1 MIPLHRLI
9 GVVSLL
15 VLAPL
20 CHAVPVLY
28 TATLSGGAEI
38 PVVASS
44 GTGSVSVTYDS
55 AVHTLLVTA
64 SFSGLSGVTTA
75 AHIHAPTSA
84 GVNGSVATQTPS
96 FTGFPLSVTSGTY
109 SSVVFD
115 LTAASS
121 WNPSFITANGGN
133 TAGAEAA
140 FATSLNNGFAYF
152 NIHTNVFPGGEIRG
166 VLAGPSSVP
175 ESGASVFLAV
185 PILLGLFGA
194 ARRHRQAA

>member
-38 PVVASS
+38 PVVASP

-55 AVHTLLVTA
+55 AAHTLQLTA
-64 SFSGLSGVTTA
+64 NFTGLLGATTA

-84 GVNGSVATQTPS
+84 GVNAGVATQTPS
-96 FTGFPLSVTSGTY
+96 FTGFPLGVTSGTY
-109 SSVVFD
+109 SSPTFD
-115 LTAASS
+115 LTLASS
-121 WNPSFITANGGN
+121 WNAAYVTANGGT
-133 TAGAEAA
+133 TAGAETA
-140 FATSLNNGFAYF
+140 FAASLNNGFAYF
-152 NIHTNVFPGGEIRG
+152 NVHTSQFPGGEIRG
-166 VLAGPSSVP
+166 VLSAANPTP
-175 ESGASVFLAV
+175 DNGASVFLAV
-185 PILLGLFGA
+185 PVLLGLFGA
-194 ARRHRQAA
+194 ARRRQAA